1 MRKSKLKQIS
11 VAVCLA
17 LMPLSNYAA
26 GLGKLNVSSGIG
38 EPLRAEVE
46 LISATPEELA
56 TLVATIGSEDAYA
69 QQGIPRSGIHN
80 NIKVELAKNS
90 NGAPVIRLR
99 SSQPVSDPYLDVL
112 LQVDW
117 ASGRLQRE
125 YTVLLD
131 PPGYKPSDANAA
143 MPITQ
148 AELNNSSVNNNQ
160 SNNQSNGFSANGQS
174 GNVVEPVEVPHQAV
188 KKAKKSKRAI
198 AKTVVI
204 DDAAKTTEITNGDQ
218 ELTTKRGDTL
228 SSIAKATQV
237 EGVSLDQML
246 AGLYEN
252 NKDAFTNGNMNRLK
266 VGQIIKVPSKDA
278 LIAIDSQEAKKTIKV
293 HSVNWNAY
301 RNALAGNVAAQP
313 EISEPEQKQSSS
325 GKIATAEDKAAP
337 AKVGPQDV
345 VKLSAG
351 EKAGGKGGN
360 EAAKSVEAKIIA
372 LQEET
377 TAREKSLKEATER
390 TAALEKQ
397 IEDMQKLIAL
407 KNQSMTE
414 LQKNAEAATKDSE
427 TKVATVDTPKAEET
441 PKVETPAAIEKPAE
455 TAPVSTPEAAKVKQT
470 PAVQAPVE
478 AAAQEESGFLAG
490 LLNSVDLTVLSGA
503 GGVALLGAGWM
514 FLRNKR
520 RKDLDSFERGILTSG
535 GLRANTVFGNT
546 TGNASMSDT
555 SFLTDFAQSADG
567 SMIDTNDV
575 DPIAEAEVYMAYGR
589 DAQAE
594 EILKDAISKEPKR
607 YELHLKLLEMYAARK
622 DTSAFEAI
630 AGELYTT
637 LGAED
642 PTWEKVAAIGVTL
655 EPGNPLYN
663 LSKSALSASLV
674 TEKLAGGKTEE
685 ADAVESESSFSS
697 GLDFSLD
704 DSPASAESLP
714 VIEDA
719 NSVVAQSFTAGQN
732 TEQDLADNS
741 MDFDLG
747 DFKTENPTFET
758 EVESAEE
765 LTLNDEDISALKV
778 VTDTPT
784 ADVPLT
790 DFDIDFNLPAD
801 NATEQAIVEIE
812 KPEAA
817 IPLAEIE
824 DVSFDLDFSVESENL
839 IAEPQAA
846 FDANEISFDLPSIEK
861 SATSSSNTDQ
871 SNTLEANNFDL
882 SEIDLSLSDAE
893 TELPAEKSVA
903 MPSAASNNSAI
914 NENESQDVNIKL
926 DLVAAYIDMDDKEG
940 ARELLEEVLK
950 EGGTQQQLR
959 AQQLLDSLA

>member
-1 MRKSKLKQIS
+1 MRKTKIKQIS
-11 VAVCLA
+11 LAVCLA
-17 LMPLSNYAA
+17 LIPLSIYAA

-38 EPLRAEVE
+38 EPLRAEIE
-46 LISATPEELA
+46 LLSVTPEELS
-56 TLVATIGSEDAYA
+56 TLVASIGSEDAYA
-69 QQGIPRSGIHN
+69 QQGIPRLGIHN
-80 NIKVELAKNS
+80 NIKIELAKNAYGSPILKLHS
-90 NGAPVIRLR
+90 N
-99 SSQPVSDPYLDVL
+99 QPVSDPYLDMLV
-112 LQVDW
+112 QVDW

-131 PPGYKPSDANAA
+131 PPGYKPSESSLA

-148 AELNNSSVNNNQ
+148 PALNNSSINNK
-160 SNNQSNGFSANGQS
+160 SKGVSQS
-174 GNVVEPVEVPHQAV
+174 GDLTTGSIDTAPPVAKRTKKFKKATVQPPVEQDVASNSTASV
-188 KKAKKSKRAI
+188 
-198 AKTVVI
+198 
-204 DDAAKTTEITNGDQ
+204 EQ
-218 ELTTKRGDTL
+218 ELITKRGDTL
-228 SSIAKATQV
+228 SSIARATQV

-252 NKDAFTNGNMNRLK
+252 NKDAFSSGNMNRLK
-266 VGQIIKVPSKDA
+266 VGQIIKVPSKEV
-278 LIAIDSQEAKKTIKV
+278 LTAIDSQQAKKEIKV

-301 RNALAGNVAAQP
+301 RNSLAGNVAAQP
-313 EISEPEQKQSSS
+313 AVAESEEKQSAS

-337 AKVGPQDV
+337 AKAGPQDV

-351 EKAGGKGGN
+351 DKVGGKGAN
-360 EAAKSVEAKIIA
+360 DTAKSVEAKMLA

-377 TAREKSLKEATER
+377 TAREKSLKEAMDR

-407 KNQSMTE
+407 KSQSMSE
-414 LQKNAEAATKDSE
+414 LQKNAETAAKVPE
-427 TKVATVDTPKAEET
+427 TKIEATEEHKVEEAPKAE
-441 PKVETPAAIEKPAE
+441 AI
-455 TAPVSTPEAAKVKQT
+455 APVEEKQAEVAKPVPA
-470 PAVQAPVE
+470 PAVQPQAEAPT
-478 AAAQEESGFLAG
+478 QEEPSFFAG
-490 LLNSVDLTVLSGA
+490 LMDSVNLALLGGA
-503 GGVALLGAGWM
+503 AGVTLLGAGWM

-637 LGAED
+637 LGADD
-642 PTWEKVAAIGVTL
+642 PTWAKVAAIGAEM

-663 LSKSALSASLV
+663 VSKSATLAALV
-674 TEKLAGGKTEE
+674 TGKPEDVAATPE
-685 ADAVESESSFSS
+685 DAAAKDNA
-697 GLDFSLD
+697 LDFSFNND
-704 DSPASAESLP
+704 EVITASQP
-714 VIEDA
+714 VSEDA
-719 NSVVAQSFTAGQN
+719 NSVVMQSFAAAEDVG
-732 TEQDLADNS
+732 QDLSFDLGSLDDGAKVAVGNEGSETIQSVEKDLSDNS

-747 DFKTENPTFET
+747 DFKSENMLMSAATES
-758 EVESAEE
+758 VSDE
-765 LTLNDEDISALKV
+765 LPLNADDISALQEI
-778 VTDTPT
+778 TDMPS
-784 ADVPLT
+784 T
-790 DFDIDFNLPAD
+790 DFDMDFNLPD
-801 NATEQAIVEIE
+801 ET
-812 KPEAA
+812 AA
-817 IPLAEIE
+817 SLLASQKETSANMIE
-824 DVSFDLDFSVESENL
+824 DISFDLDFAN
-839 IAEPQAA
+839 
-846 FDANEISFDLPSIEK
+846 DAVTSTPDAQVAMDATEISFDLPHIEEPVTSVAETSSKSDALEANTFDLSSIDLDLADTEPELPVEK
-861 SATSSSNTDQ
+861 SAVKTASPAVDSS
-871 SNTLEANNFDL
+871 
-882 SEIDLSLSDAE
+882 
-893 TELPAEKSVA
+893 
-903 MPSAASNNSAI
+903 
-914 NENESQDVNIKL
+914 ESQDVNIKL

-950 EGGTQQQLR
+950 EGGIQQQVR